1 MINLAVV
8 PVTPYQQNCSIIWDE
23 ETKVGAVVDPGG
35 DLGRVLSAIRQ
46 TGAKIEKIVLT
57 HGHLDHA
64 GGAAQLAEE
73 LKVPVEGP
81 HRADAPLLDRMIDQ
95 GRAMGMTEVRKVTPD
110 RWFAEGDK
118 ATIAGLEFDVYHC
131 PGHSPGSV
139 VFVNTDIRFAIV
151 GDVLFAGS
159 VGRTDMPGGDHDTLI
174 NGIKTKLLPLGD
186 DISFL
191 CGHGPGSTFG
201 DERLNNPFLQGA
213 AA

>member
-8 PVTPYQQNCSIIWDE
+8 PVTPYQQNCAIIWNE

-81 HRADAPLLDRMIDQ
+81 HRADAPLLDRLIEQ

-159 VGRTDMPGGDHDTLI
+159 VGRTDMPGGDHDALI
-174 NGIKTKLLPLGD
+174 NAIRTKLLPLGD

-201 DERLNNPFLQGA
+201 DERAGNPFLQGA